1 MAQRNRSQGRL
12 DGGDEP
18 DPAKL
23 EFISNLQK
31 MMYFYNRLQRVTPQ
45 FNPIESH
52 LLKPHEMV
60 QSSIASNML
69 SMGSQRVDSMPRL
82 NTEDAAAFKPTKP
95 FKYEVNPFDTDLLA
109 QKRDQVIAELQFL
122 EDNQNRLAKIDQEV
136 NNAVRINDSDM
147 DVTQNSNVK
156 WFETATMN
164 VRKVESMT
172 NVIDQQENIHLEG
185 AIAKKDSIIELQE
198 DQNNEYMATIAELD
212 KQIAETRRHE

>member
-1 MAQRNRSQGRL
+1 MAQRARSQGR
-12 DGGDEP
+12 GGDGNNEEP

-95 FKYEVNPFDTDLLA
+95 FKYEVNPFDTDLLG
-109 QKRDQVIAELQFL
+109 QKREQVTAELQFS
-122 EDNQNRLAKIDQEV
+122 V
-136 NNAVRINDSDM
+136 NS
-147 DVTQNSNVK
+147 T
-156 WFETATMN
+156 
-164 VRKVESMT
+164 
-172 NVIDQQENIHLEG
+172 
-185 AIAKKDSIIELQE
+185 
-198 DQNNEYMATIAELD
+198 
-212 KQIAETRRHE
+212 